1 MAGGAKMGR
10 EMLNLWTAFVRF
22 SLILRTQVQS
32 YPCSHL
38 FDTSLESLRQDQIKT
53 VWTGLISALEA
64 EFWFI
69 LICIKCRNLSKQ
81 YDVNA
86 SDNKS

>member
-1 MAGGAKMGR
+1 MGGGAKIGR

-22 SLILRTQVQS
+22 SLILRIQVQS
-32 YPCSHL
+32 YLCSHL
-38 FDTSLESLRQDQIKT
+38 FDTSLETLRQDQIKT

-69 LICIKCRNLSKQ
+69 LIYIKCRNLSLQ
-81 YDVNA
+81 YDINA
-86 SDNKS
+86 IENKS